1 MLRLVGHGVVSE
13 KNNAG
18 EVCRAAPHFVVEMK
32 LVLRRIDLFTFLISS
47 AVCGLSLR

>member
-13 KNNAG
+13 KNKAG